1 VSIKLISPWFYLRTG
16 KGSIFS
22 VLKMGGLYF
31 LFEDLFNSCL
41 DCLKEAFAL
50 FDSDR
55 DGEITVEE
63 LGKVTFLSNYHNL
76 EMLNLY
82 LFL

>member
-1 VSIKLISPWFYLRTG
+1 
-16 KGSIFS
+16 
-22 VLKMGGLYF
+22 
-31 LFEDLFNSCL
+31 LFKSCL

-63 LGKVTFLSNYHNL
+63 LGKVTFLSNYHKFRDAKFVFVF
-76 EMLNLY
+76 MIIR
-82 LFL
+82 

>member
-1 VSIKLISPWFYLRTG
+1 
-16 KGSIFS
+16 
-22 VLKMGGLYF
+22 MDGLNF
-31 LFEDLFNSCL
+31 LFEDMFKSCL

-63 LGKVTFLSNYHNL
+63 LGKVTCLRIYH
-76 EMLNLY
+76 EYRFVGFVFMITIGKRG
-82 LFL
+82 

>member
-1 VSIKLISPWFYLRTG
+1 VFK
-16 KGSIFS
+16 
-22 VLKMGGLYF
+22 
-31 LFEDLFNSCL
+31 SCL

-63 LGKVTFLSNYHNL
+63 LGKVTFFSIYQK
-76 EMLNLY
+76 Y
-82 LFL
+82 RYFGFVFTVAIVKRG

>member
-1 VSIKLISPWFYLRTG
+1 MFK
-16 KGSIFS
+16 
-22 VLKMGGLYF
+22 
-31 LFEDLFNSCL
+31 SCL

-63 LGKVTFLSNYHNL
+63 LGKVTFLTIYH
-76 EMLNLY
+76 EYRY
-82 LFL
+82 LGFVFMITR

>member
-1 VSIKLISPWFYLRTG
+1 VFK
-16 KGSIFS
+16 
-22 VLKMGGLYF
+22 
-31 LFEDLFNSCL
+31 SCL

-63 LGKVTFLSNYHNL
+63 LGKVTFLAIYHEYRNDGFIITTVGKRGW
-76 EMLNLY
+76 N
-82 LFL
+82 FQFISSR

>member
-1 VSIKLISPWFYLRTG
+1 
-16 KGSIFS
+16 
-22 VLKMGGLYF
+22 MDGLYF

-63 LGKVTFLSNYHNL
+63 LGKVTFLSNYHKFRDAKFVFVF
-76 EMLNLY
+76 MIIR
-82 LFL
+82 

>member
-1 VSIKLISPWFYLRTG
+1 LVI
-16 KGSIFS
+16 
-22 VLKMGGLYF
+22 YF
-31 LFEDLFNSCL
+31 LFENLFKSCL

-63 LGKVTFLSNYHNL
+63 LGKVTFFSIYHKFRGDAFIITNK
-76 EMLNLY
+76 ERIEISVY
-82 LFL
+82 FLQIAYVSPEVLKKF

>member
-1 VSIKLISPWFYLRTG
+1 LALVLFFLFSI
-16 KGSIFS
+16 
-22 VLKMGGLYF
+22 GGFYF
-31 LFEDLFNSCL
+31 LFEDLFNFCL

-63 LGKVTFLSNYHNL
+63 LGKVTFLSIYH
-76 EMLNLY
+76 EYRDDGFVFMITIGKRG
-82 LFL
+82 